1 MSLPDLTARP
11 SNDDNRYLDATRRAY
26 RRVFGG
32 NVGKAVLADIAAFA
46 RVMEPTYAAND
57 PHQTAFNE
65 GARSVALRIYAMLNM
80 TAADAAAI
88 ADGWQRKQYD
98 NPLGE
103 DDE

>member
-1 MSLPDLTARP
+1 MNNLTARP
-11 SNDDNRYLDATRRAY
+11 LNDYNLYLDPTHRAY
-26 RRVFGG
+26 RRVFGD
-32 NVGKAVLADIAAFA
+32 NVGKAVLADLAAFA
-46 RVMEPTYAAND
+46 MVMESTFVAGD
-57 PHQTAFNE
+57 RSQSDFNE
-65 GARSVALRIYAMLNM
+65 GARSVVLRIYAMLNM

>member
-1 MSLPDLTARP
+1 MNNLTARP
-11 SNDDNRYLDATRRAY
+11 LNDDNRYLDATRRAY
-26 RRVFGG
+26 RRVFGD
-32 NVGKAVLADIAAFA
+32 NVGKAVLADLAAFA
-46 RVMEPTYAAND
+46 MVMESTFVAGD
-57 PHQTAFNE
+57 RSQSDFNE
-65 GARSVALRIYAMLNM
+65 GARSVVLRIYAMLNM